1 MNNAINKFNDETY
14 KSYFKRILIAL
25 VGVILIGIGLAFN
38 SSAMLGNDP
47 IAVFYDGIRNLLRFP
62 REGLGMVNNIIN
74 YTIVG
79 IMLVLGRQ
87 YVKIGT
93 FIYTLPMGSFITMGF
108 KIYEL
113 LGIPNT
119 LNGRMFTSFCGCMM
133 LFVGIGVFISAN
145 IGMDPCTGIVMM
157 VKDRIKRDYKLCK
170 IICDICMLVLG
181 FIFGGEIG
189 AVTVIAAIIGGPTIQ
204 KASEIFEKRFINR
217 VKVRQQ
223 LVIKT
228 E

>member
-1 MNNAINKFNDETY
+1 MNDTINKIKG
-14 KSYFKRILIAL
+14 KSREGFFKRILIAVIGVAL
-25 VGVILIGIGLAFN
+25 VGFGLAFN

-47 IAVFYDGIRNLLRFP
+47 IAVFYDGIRNLLGFP
-62 REGLGMVNNIIN
+62 RESLGMVNNIIN

-93 FIYTLPMGSFITMGF
+93 FIYTLPMGSFITIGF

-119 LNGRMFTSFCGCMM
+119 LNGRMLTAFCGCAM
-133 LFVGIGVFISAN
+133 LFGGIGIFIAAN

-157 VKDRIKRDYKLCK
+157 VRDRIKRDYKVSK
-170 IICDICMLVLG
+170 VICDICMLVLG
-181 FIFGGEIG
+181 FGFGGKIG
-189 AVTVIAAIIGGPTIQ
+189 AVTVIAALIGGPTIQ
-204 KASEIFEKRFINR
+204 KVSELFEKRVING
-217 VKVRQQ
+217 VKLNEVT
-223 LVIKT
+223 VSN
-228 E
+228 

>member
-1 MNNAINKFNDETY
+1 MNSAINKLKN
-14 KSYFKRILIAL
+14 KSYENYFTRILIAL
-25 VGVILIGIGLAFN
+25 AGVIMIGIGLAFN

-47 IAVFYDGIRNLLRFP
+47 IAVFYDGVRNLLGFP
-62 REGLGMVNNIIN
+62 RESLGMVNNIIN

-79 IMLVLGRQ
+79 IMLILGRQ

-119 LNGRMFTSFCGCMM
+119 LNGRILTAFCGCIM
-133 LFVGIGVFISAN
+133 LFVGIGIFISAN

-157 VKDRIKRDYKLCK
+157 VKDRIKRDYRVCK

-181 FIFGGEIG
+181 FVFGGKMG
-189 AVTVIAAIIGGPTIQ
+189 VVTVIAAFVGGPMIQ
-204 KASEIFEKRFINR
+204 KVSEVFEKRVINR
-217 VKVRQQ
+217 
-223 LVIKT
+223 IKLSEVT
-228 E
+228 IGN

>member
-1 MNNAINKFNDETY
+1 MNNTINKFKSKTY
-14 KSYFKRILIAL
+14 ENYLTRILIAL

-47 IAVFYDGIRNLLRFP
+47 IAVFYDGIRNLLGFP
-62 REGLGMVNNIIN
+62 RESLGMVNNIIN

-79 IMLVLGRQ
+79 IMLLLGRQ

-119 LNGRMFTSFCGCMM
+119 LNGRVFTAFCGCIM
-133 LFVGIGVFISAN
+133 LFVGIGIFISAN

-157 VKDRIKRDYKLCK
+157 VKDRIKRDYKVCK

-181 FIFGGEIG
+181 FVFGGKIG
-189 AVTVIAAIIGGPTIQ
+189 VVTVIAAFVGGPMIQ
-204 KASEIFEKRFINR
+204 KVSEVFEKRVINT
-217 VKVRQQ
+217 
-223 LVIKT
+223 IKLREAT
-228 E
+228 VSN